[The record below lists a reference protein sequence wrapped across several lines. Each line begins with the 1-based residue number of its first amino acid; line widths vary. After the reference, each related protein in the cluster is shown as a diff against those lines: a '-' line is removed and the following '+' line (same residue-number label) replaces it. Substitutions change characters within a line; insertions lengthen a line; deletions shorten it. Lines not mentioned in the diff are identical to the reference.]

1 MTFAAG
7 TENNPEVIPDIFTL
21 TLKFFIEQKI
31 PVLITVTG
39 DTAVWAHGT
48 YYVTINSTASE
59 Q

>member
-1 MTFAAG
+1 MLS
-7 TENNPEVIPDIFTL
+7 VKLDL
-21 TLKFFIEQKI
+21 TSYDVKEGEQKI

-39 DTAVWAHGT
+39 DAAVWAHGT